1 MKGRG
6 PVVPASQPG
15 APSSPAFLRTGYP
28 SPVLSR
34 AGRTPPGSL
43 SRCAQPPWHVTAWRW
58 SCAPRTR

>member
-34 AGRTPPGSL
+34 AGRTPRRFSVR
-43 SRCAQPPWHVTAWRW
+43 STTVAVV
-58 SCAPRTR
+58 PRAKNP